1 MPYSERYMLRKIEDA
16 IKTVKPAIYTKIAP
30 LSIKAYVTDEPVK
43 FNERFSGE
51 EKILT
56 VGQSW
61 GKLWDC
67 AWFCFEGRIPESE
80 RNKNLVL
87 MLDISGEMCVF
98 DKAGVPVAC
107 LTNVSSEY
115 DTTLGAPGKR
125 IFILDKETKES
136 GEVSVWADA
145 GCNDLFGKY
154 QDSGRVM
161 EVDIAV
167 CDSELRDIYY
177 DLCVVYDMLECLDKN
192 TARYKRLLGRAY
204 DAACYISSPDFDR
217 NMVKRILK
225 TELERK
231 GGDSSLRVTG
241 IGHAHIDLAWLW
253 PVRETKR
260 KGARTFSNVISLM
273 ERYPDFIF
281 GASQPQ
287 LYKWVKEDYPELYE
301 KIKQKVKENRWECQG
316 GMWVEADT
324 NVSGAEPLVRQFLYG
339 KKFFMD
345 EFGVDARS
353 LWLPDVFGYSAA
365 LPQILKLSGV
375 DYFVTQKLSW
385 SEHNKHPHHTFNWVG
400 IDGTSVLAHL
410 CPEDTYNG
418 SAMPRSLKKIERNY
432 KDNAVCEEALMLFG
446 IGDGGGGPSTF
457 HLESLKR
464 IKNSDGLVPCEQ
476 GYSIDM
482 LDRIDADKDKYSK
495 WVGELYLER
504 HQGTYTTQSRIK
516 RYNRRVEFALRE
528 TEFACVWAK
537 IAAGTEYPKAELDT
551 IWEEYLLYQFHDIL
565 PGSSINRV
573 YREAEEGYKAM
584 LKRLSEIKKA
594 AFTAV
599 AATVG
604 RMNESMVFNS
614 LPFEVTE
621 QFRTTGGY
629 RTITV
634 PAMGMK
640 SLDESVESYEPCI
653 SDSNKLENSKLV
665 VTFGEN
671 GEITAVYDK
680 VNDRNVLLSGKS
692 ANVINVYNDRG
703 DAWDMR
709 FDYMND
715 ISETMKLESVECTTE
730 GANAVRTQVFSY
742 GESLLKQKIV
752 LTSAGVVR
760 FDTEIDW
767 RERRRMLRT
776 AFPINVV
783 TDKVECDI
791 QFGSLERSTT
801 ENTSWQYAQFE
812 ICAQK
817 WVDLSQ
823 HDYGAAVLNNGK
835 YGYRVKDTTID
846 INLLRSPCYPDTNAD
861 YGKHAFTYALY
872 PHKGG
877 RVEAKV
883 NEQAYALNMPLSVV
897 KVGSEGQVESGIST
911 QLIKFDNG
919 GSAVIESIKAAED
932 GKGII
937 VRVYESAGADC
948 SFTLTPAFR
957 FQRASVVNLIENEVT
972 ECAVSA
978 GVISA
983 ELKPY
988 QILSIKIN

>member
-1 MPYSERYMLRKIEDA
+1 MPYSEKYMFRKLEDA
-16 IKTVKPAIYTKIAP
+16 INTVKPAIYTKIAP
-30 LSIKAYVTDEPVK
+30 LSIKAYITDEPVK
-43 FNERFSGE
+43 FEDRFSGE
-51 EKILT
+51 EKILS
-56 VGQSW
+56 VCDSW
-61 GKLWDC
+61 GKIWDC
-67 AWFCFEGRIPESE
+67 GWFCFEGRIPESE

-107 LTNVSSEY
+107 LTNVSSQFDYE
-115 DTTLGAPGKR
+115 LGGPGKR
-125 IFILDKETKES
+125 IFILDKETKNS
-136 GEVSVWADA
+136 GEVLVWADA

-154 QDSGRVM
+154 QDSGRII
-161 EVDIAV
+161 EADIAI
-167 CDSELRDIYY
+167 CDSELREIYY
-177 DLCVVYDMLECLDKN
+177 DLYILSDFLKCLDKS
-192 TARYKRLLGRAY
+192 TARYKRLLGRVYEAVCEM
-204 DAACYISSPDFDR
+204 ATLDFDR
-217 NMVKRILK
+217 EKVKRILK
-225 TELERK
+225 AELERR

-241 IGHAHIDLAWLW
+241 IGHAHIDLAWQW
-253 PVRETKR
+253 PIRETKR

-273 ERYPDFIF
+273 ERYPDFVF

-287 LYKWVKEDYPELYE
+287 LYKWVKQDYPELYE
-301 KIKQKVKENRWECQG
+301 KIKQKVRENRWECQG

-324 NVSGAEPLVRQFLYG
+324 NVSGGEPLVRQFLYG

-365 LPQILKLSGV
+365 LPQIMKKSGV

-385 SEHNKHPHHTFNWVG
+385 SEHNVYPHHTFNWVG
-400 IDGTSVLAHL
+400 IDGSSVLAHL
-410 CPEDTYNG
+410 LPEDTYNG
-418 SAMPRSLKKIERNY
+418 PAMPRSLKKIEHNY

-464 IKNSDGLVPCEQ
+464 IKNLEGLVPCEQ

-482 LDRIDADKDKYSK
+482 LDRIDKNKDSYKK
-495 WVGELYLER
+495 WVGELYLEK

-537 IAAGTEYPKAELDT
+537 LAANVAYPKAELDE

-573 YREAEEGYKAM
+573 YKEAEEGYKAM

-594 AFTAV
+594 SFAAV
-599 AATVG
+599 ASSIG
-604 RMNESMVFNS
+604 RMNESIVFNC

-621 QFRTTGGY
+621 QFKTTGGY

-640 SLDESVESYEPCI
+640 SLDESTDYFERCVSDESG
-653 SDSNKLENSKLV
+653 LENSKLSV
-665 VTFGEN
+665 RFDESGA
-671 GEITAVYDK
+671 ITEVFDK
-680 VNDRNVLLSGKS
+680 VNGRQTLLAGEK
-692 ANVINVYNDRG
+692 ANILRVYADRG

-709 FDYMND
+709 FNYTEDVY
-715 ISETMKLESVECTTE
+715 ETMKLESIESSVE
-730 GANAVRTQVFSY
+730 GGNAVRVQTFSY
-742 GESLLKQKIV
+742 GSSVLRQKIV
-752 LTSAGVVR
+752 LTPDGIIR
-760 FDTEIDW
+760 FETEVDW
-767 RERRRMLRT
+767 KERRRMLRT
-776 AFPINVV
+776 AFPVNVH

-791 QFGSLERSTT
+791 QFGSIERSTT
-801 ENTSWQYAQFE
+801 ENTSWENAQFE

-817 WVDLSQ
+817 WLDLSQ
-823 HDYGAAVLNNGK
+823 RDYGVAVLNNGK

-846 INLLRSPCYPDTNAD
+846 VNLLRSPCYPDTNAD
-861 YGKHAFTYALY
+861 YGKHAFIYALY
-872 PHKGG
+872 PHKGD

-883 NEQAYALNMPLSVV
+883 SEHSYVLNMPMTVV
-897 KVGSEGQVESGIST
+897 KVGVDGQIESKPSAQLMNFEGGT
-911 QLIKFDNG
+911 
-919 GSAVIESIKAAED
+919 AVIESIKAAED

-937 VRVYESAGADC
+937 IRIYESAGADT
-948 SFTLTPAFR
+948 SVTLIPNFR
-957 FQRASVVNLIENEVT
+957 FQRASVVDLMENEVT
-972 ECAVSA
+972 ECSVMSGVVSA
-978 GVISA
+978 Q
-983 ELKPY
+983 LKPY
-988 QILSIKIN
+988 EILSIKIN

>member
-1 MPYSERYMLRKIEDA
+1 MPYSEKYMLRKIDDA
-16 IKTVKPAIYTKIAP
+16 IKTVKPAIYTRIAP
-30 LSIKAYVTDEPVK
+30 LSIKAYVTEEPVK

-67 AWFCFEGRIPESE
+67 AWFNFEGRIPESE
-80 RNKNLVL
+80 RGKNLVL

-107 LTNVSSEY
+107 LTNVSSDY
-115 DTTLGAPGKR
+115 DTTLGSPGKR

-145 GCNDLFGKY
+145 GCNDLFGNRK
-154 QDSGRVM
+154 DGGRII
-161 EVDIAV
+161 EADIAV
-167 CDSELRDIYY
+167 CDSELREIFY
-177 DLCVVYDMLECLDKN
+177 DLVIINDALKCLDKN
-192 TARYKRLLGRAY
+192 SARYKRLLGRTY
-204 DAACYISSPDFDR
+204 DAVCYISSPDFDR
-217 NMVKRILK
+217 DIVKRILK
-225 TELERK
+225 TELDRK

-253 PVRETKR
+253 PIRETKR

-273 ERYPDFIF
+273 ERYPDFVF

-339 KKFFMD
+339 KKFFMN
-345 EFGVDARS
+345 EFGVDVRS

-365 LPQILKLSGV
+365 LPQIMKLSGV

-385 SEHNKHPHHTFNWVG
+385 SEHNTYPHHTFNWVG

-418 SAMPRSLKKIERNY
+418 PAMPRSLKKIENNY

-446 IGDGGGGPSTF
+446 IGDGGGGPSNF
-457 HLESLKR
+457 HLEGLKR
-464 IKNSDGLVPCEQ
+464 IKKFEGLVPCEQ

-482 LDRIDADKDKYSK
+482 LDRIDADKDSYKK
-495 WVGELYLER
+495 WVGELYLEK

-528 TEFACVWAK
+528 TEFACVWANTV
-537 IAAGTEYPKAELDT
+537 AGMEYPKAELDK

-584 LKRLSEIKKA
+584 LKSLSEMKKA
-594 AFTAV
+594 ALSVV
-599 AATVG
+599 AASVG
-604 RMNESMVFNS
+604 RMNESIVFNS

-640 SLDESVESYEPCI
+640 SLDESYESYEPC
-653 SDSNKLENSKLV
+653 SADSNKLENSKLAV
-665 VTFGEN
+665 SFGEN
-671 GEITAVYDK
+671 GEITEIYDK
-680 VNDRNVLLSGKS
+680 INDRQVLLDGKR
-692 ANVINVYNDRG
+692 ANIIDVYNDRG

-715 ISETMKLESVECTTE
+715 VCETMKLESVEHTTE

-742 GESLLKQKIV
+742 GESHLKQKIV
-752 LTSAGVVR
+752 LTPAGIIR
-760 FDTEIDW
+760 FETEIDW

-776 AFPINVV
+776 SFPINVV
-783 TDKVECDI
+783 TDKVECDV
-791 QFGSLERSTT
+791 QFGSVKRTTT
-801 ENTSWQYAQFE
+801 ENTSWDYAQFE

-817 WVDLSQ
+817 WVDVSQ
-823 HDYGAAVLNNGK
+823 CDYGAAVLNNGK

-846 INLLRSPCYPDTNAD
+846 INLLRSPCHPDTNAD

-883 NEQAYALNMPLSVV
+883 NEHAYALNMPLSVV
-897 KVGSEGQVESGIST
+897 KVGSDGQIESKPAT
-911 QLIKFDNG
+911 QLMKLGNN

-932 GKGII
+932 GKGMI

-957 FQRASVVNLIENEVT
+957 FQRASVVDLMENEVT
-972 ECAVSA
+972 ECTVSG
-978 GVISA
+978 GVIYA

>member
-1 MPYSERYMLRKIEDA
+1 MPYSERYMLKKIDDA
-16 IKTVKPAIYTKIAP
+16 IKTVKPAIYKKIAP
-30 LSIKAYVTDEPVK
+30 LSVKAYVTDEPVK
-43 FNERFSGE
+43 FADRMSGE
-51 EKILT
+51 ERILG
-56 VGQSW
+56 VGESW

-67 AWFCFEGRIPESE
+67 AWFYFEGRIPESE
-80 RNKNLVL
+80 RSKNLVL
-87 MLDISGEMCVF
+87 MLDVSGEMCVF

-107 LTNVSSEY
+107 LTNVSSQFDYE
-115 DTTLGAPGKR
+115 LGGPGKR
-125 IFILDKETKES
+125 IFILDKETRES
-136 GEVSVWADA
+136 GEVGLWADA

-154 QDSGRVM
+154 QDSGKVM
-161 EVDIAV
+161 EADIAV
-167 CDSELRDIYY
+167 CNGELREIYY
-177 DLCVVYDMLECLDKN
+177 DLYVLCDFLKCLDKS
-192 TARYKRLLGRAY
+192 TARYKRLLGRVY
-204 DAACYISSPDFDR
+204 EAACLITTPAFER
-217 NMVKRILK
+217 EPVKRILK
-225 TELERK
+225 KELERK
-231 GGDSSLRVTG
+231 CGDSSLRVTG

-253 PVRETKR
+253 PIRETKR

-273 ERYPDFIF
+273 ERYPDFVF

-287 LYKWVKEDYPELYE
+287 LYKWVKQDYPELYE
-301 KIKQKVKENRWECQG
+301 KIKQKVRENRWECQG

-339 KKFFMD
+339 KKFFME

-365 LPQILKLSGV
+365 LPQILKKSGV

-385 SEHNKHPHHTFNWVG
+385 SEHNVYPHHTFNWVG

-418 SAMPRSLKKIERNY
+418 PALPRSLKKIERNY

-464 IKNSDGLVPCEQ
+464 IKSLEGLVPCEQ

-482 LDRIDADKDKYSK
+482 LDRIAADSDCYKK

-516 RYNRRVEFALRE
+516 RYNRRTEFALRD

-537 IAAGTEYPKAELDT
+537 IAADVPYPKAELDE
-551 IWEEYLLYQFHDIL
+551 IWEEFLLYQFHDIL

-573 YREAEEGYKAM
+573 YKEAEERYKAM
-584 LKRLSEIKKA
+584 LKRLSEIKKSA
-594 AFTAV
+594 LASV
-599 AATVG
+599 AATIG
-604 RMNESMVFNS
+604 RMNESIVFNS

-621 QFRTTGGY
+621 QFKTTGGY

-640 SLDESVESYEPCI
+640 SLDESSESYERCVADE
-653 SDSNKLENSKLV
+653 SGLENTRLSVTFDSNGAI
-665 VTFGEN
+665 T
-671 GEITAVYDK
+671 EIFDK
-680 VNDRNVLLSGKS
+680 VNGRQVLLSPEK
-692 ANVINVYNDRG
+692 ANEIRVYVDRG

-709 FDYMND
+709 FDYACD
-715 ISETMKLESVECTTE
+715 VCETMKLESVESVVE
-730 GANAVRTQVFSY
+730 GSNAVRIQTFSY
-742 GESLLKQKIV
+742 GSSVLKQRVV
-752 LTSAGVVR
+752 LTPAGIIR
-760 FDTEIDW
+760 FETEIDW
-767 RERRRMLRT
+767 RERDRMLRT

-783 TDKVECDI
+783 TDTVECDI
-791 QFGSLERSTT
+791 QFGSIKRSTT
-801 ENTSWQYAQFE
+801 ENTSWENAQFE

-817 WVDLSQ
+817 WLDVSQ
-823 HDYGAAVLNNGK
+823 ADYGAAVLNNGK

-846 INLLRSPCYPDTNAD
+846 VNLLRSPCYPDTNAD

-872 PHKGG
+872 PHSGS

-883 NEQAYALNMPLSVV
+883 SEYAYALNMPLTVV
-897 KVGSEGQVESGIST
+897 KVGTDGQIESKPST
-911 QLIKFDNG
+911 QLMRFEG
-919 GSAVIESIKAAED
+919 GTAVIESIKAAED

-937 VRVYESAGADC
+937 LRIYESAGANTAV
-948 SFTLTPAFR
+948 TLNPNFR
-957 FQRASVVNLIENEVT
+957 FQRASVVDLMENEVT
-972 ECAVSA
+972 ECSVMG

-983 ELKPY
+983 QLKPFE
-988 QILSIKIN
+988 ILSIKIN

>member
-1 MPYSERYMLRKIEDA
+1 MPYSERYMLRKISDA
-16 IKTVKPAIYTKIAP
+16 INTVKPAIYTKIAP
-30 LSIKAYVTDEPVK
+30 LSVKAYVTDEPVK
-43 FNERFSGE
+43 FADRFSGV
-51 EKILT
+51 EKVLN
-56 VGQSW
+56 VGDSW

-80 RNKNLVL
+80 RDKNLVL
-87 MLDISGEMCVF
+87 MLDVSGEMCVVNN
-98 DKAGVPVAC
+98 AGVPVAC
-107 LTNVSSEY
+107 LTNVNSEF
-115 DTTLGAPGKR
+115 DTTLGSPGKR
-125 IFILDKETKES
+125 IYILDNQTKQS
-136 GEVSVWADA
+136 GEVTLWADA

-154 QDSGRVM
+154 QSSGSVA
-161 EVDIAV
+161 EADIAV

-177 DLCVVYDMLECLDKN
+177 DLGVAADMLECLDKN
-192 TARYKRLLGRAY
+192 TARYKRLLGRVY
-204 DAACYISSPDFDR
+204 DAACYITSPDFDR
-217 NMVKRILK
+217 EIVKKILS

-231 GGDSSLRVTG
+231 GGDSSLKVTA

-253 PVRETKR
+253 PIRETKR

-273 ERYPDFIF
+273 ERYPDFVF

-287 LYKWVKEDYPELYE
+287 LYKWVKEDYPELYK

-385 SEHNKHPHHTFNWVG
+385 SEHNVYPHHTFNWVG

-410 CPEDTYNG
+410 LPEDTYNG
-418 SAMPRSLKKIERNY
+418 PAMPRSLKKIERNY

-464 IKNSDGLVPCEQ
+464 IKNSDGFIPCEQ

-482 LDRIDADKDKYSK
+482 LDRINADKDKYSK

-537 IAAGTEYPKAELDT
+537 LAANVTYPKAELDK

-573 YREAEEGYKAM
+573 YKEAEEGYKAM
-584 LKRLSEIKKA
+584 LKRLTEIKKS
-594 AFTAV
+594 AFGAV
-599 AATVG
+599 AASIG
-604 RMNESMVFNS
+604 RMNESIVFNS

-621 QFRTTGGY
+621 QFKTTGGY

-634 PAMGMK
+634 PAMGMR
-640 SLDESVESYEPCI
+640 SLDESTDNFERCTSDESG
-653 SDSNKLENSKLV
+653 LENSKLS
-665 VTFGEN
+665 VTFGSN
-671 GEITAVYDK
+671 GEIKEIFDK
-680 VNDRNVLLSGKS
+680 VNGRQVLLAGTA
-692 ANVINVYNDRG
+692 ANVMSIYTDRG

-715 ISETMKLESVECTTE
+715 VSETMKLESVESSVE
-730 GANAVRTQVFSY
+730 GGNAVRVQTFSY
-742 GESLLKQKIV
+742 GSSVLRQKIS
-752 LTSAGVVR
+752 LTPAGIIR
-760 FDTEIDW
+760 FDTEADW
-767 RERRRMLRT
+767 REKRRMLRT

-791 QFGSLERSTT
+791 QFGSIERSTT

-817 WVDLSQ
+817 WVDVSQ
-823 HDYGAAVLNNGK
+823 HNYGAAVLNNGK

-846 INLLRSPCYPDTNAD
+846 VNLLRSSTYPDTNAD

-883 NEQAYALNMPLSVV
+883 NEHAYALNMPLTVV
-897 KVGSEGQVESGIST
+897 KVGSEGQIEARPASEM
-911 QLIKFDNG
+911 IKFDNG

-932 GKGII
+932 GRGII
-937 VRVYESAGADC
+937 VRLYESAGADC
-948 SFTLTPAFR
+948 SFTLKPNFR
-957 FQRASVVNLIENEVT
+957 FQRASVVDLMENAIT
-972 ECAVSA
+972 ECSVMS
-978 GVISA
+978 GVISG
-983 ELKPY
+983 ELKPF
-988 QILSIKIN
+988 QILSIRIN

>member
-1 MPYSERYMLRKIEDA
+1 MPYSERYMMKKIDDA

-30 LSIKAYVTDEPVK
+30 LSIKAYVTEEPVK
-43 FNERFSGE
+43 FAERFSGE
-51 EKILT
+51 EKILN
-56 VGQSW
+56 VGDSW

-80 RNKNLVL
+80 RDKNLVL

-107 LTNVSSEY
+107 LTNVSSDFDYE
-115 DTTLGAPGKR
+115 LGNPGKR
-125 IFILDKETKES
+125 IYVLDKETKSS

-154 QDSGRVM
+154 KDSGRVI
-161 EVDIAV
+161 EADIAV

-177 DLCVVYDMLECLDKN
+177 DLYVIYDFLKCLDEKS
-192 TARYKRLLGRAY
+192 ARYKRLLGRTY
-204 DAACYISSPDFDR
+204 EVVCNITTPEFDR
-217 NMVKRILK
+217 EKVKRILK
-225 TELERK
+225 AELERK

-241 IGHAHIDLAWLW
+241 IGHAHIDLAWQW
-253 PVRETKR
+253 PIRETKR

-273 ERYPDFIF
+273 ERYPDFVF

-287 LYKWVKEDYPELYE
+287 LYKWVKQDYPELYE
-301 KIKQKVKENRWECQG
+301 KIKQMVRENRWECQG

-324 NVSGAEPLVRQFLYG
+324 NISGGESLVRQFLYG

-365 LPQILKLSGV
+365 LPQIMKKSGV

-385 SEHNKHPHHTFNWVG
+385 SEHNVYPHHTFNWVG
-400 IDGTSVLAHL
+400 IDGSSVLAHL

-418 SAMPRSLKKIERNY
+418 PALPRSLKKIERNY

-446 IGDGGGGPSTF
+446 IGDGGGGPSNF
-457 HLESLKR
+457 HLEGMKR
-464 IKNSDGLVPCEQ
+464 IKNLDGLVPCEQ

-482 LDRIDADKDKYSK
+482 LDRIDADKDSYKK

-504 HQGTYTTQSRIK
+504 HQGTYTTQSRTK

-537 IAAGTEYPKAELDT
+537 LAANVAYPKAELDE

-565 PGSSINRV
+565 PGSSISRV
-573 YREAEEGYKAM
+573 YKEAEEGYKAM
-584 LKRLSEIKKA
+584 LSRLKEIKKA
-594 AFTAV
+594 SFAAV
-599 AATVG
+599 ASSIG
-604 RMNESMVFNS
+604 RMNESIVFNC

-621 QFRTTGGY
+621 QFKTTGGY
-629 RTITV
+629 RRITV

-640 SLDESVESYEPCI
+640 SLDESTDYFDRCVSDESG
-653 SDSNKLENSKLV
+653 LENAKLS
-665 VTFGEN
+665 VTFDEN
-671 GEITAVYDK
+671 GAITEVFDK
-680 VNDRNVLLSGKS
+680 VNGRQVLLDGEK
-692 ANVINVYNDRG
+692 ANVMRIYADRG

-709 FDYMND
+709 FNYTEDVY
-715 ISETMKLESVECTTE
+715 EAMKLEGVESSVE
-730 GANAVRTQVFSY
+730 GGNAVRVQTFSY
-742 GESLLKQKIV
+742 GSSLLKQKIV
-752 LTSAGVVR
+752 LTPDGIIR
-760 FDTEIDW
+760 FETEVDW
-767 RERRRMLRT
+767 KERRRMLRT
-776 AFPINVV
+776 AFPINVI
-783 TDKVECDI
+783 TNKVECDI
-791 QFGSLERSTT
+791 QFGSVERSTT
-801 ENTSWQYAQFE
+801 ENTSWENAQFE

-823 HDYGAAVLNNGK
+823 QDYGAAVLNNGK

-877 RVEAKV
+877 RIEARV
-883 NEQAYALNMPLSVV
+883 NEHAYALNMPMTVV
-897 KVGSEGQVESGIST
+897 KVGVDGQIESKPSAKLMDFEGGT
-911 QLIKFDNG
+911 
-919 GSAVIESIKAAED
+919 AVIESIKAAED
-932 GKGII
+932 GKGMILRI
-937 VRVYESAGADC
+937 YESAGANTAV
-948 SFTLTPAFR
+948 TLAPNFR
-957 FQRASVVNLIENEVT
+957 FQRASVVDLMEKEVT
-972 ECAVSA
+972 ECSVMS

-983 ELKPY
+983 QLKPFE
-988 QILSIKIN
+988 ILSIKIN

>member
-1 MPYSERYMLRKIEDA
+1 MPYSERYMLRKISDA
-16 IKTVKPAIYTKIAP
+16 IGTVKPAIYTKIAP
-30 LSIKAYVTDEPVK
+30 LSVKAYVTDEPVK
-43 FNERFSGE
+43 FAERFSGE
-51 EKILT
+51 EKILS
-56 VGQSW
+56 VGDSW

-67 AWFCFEGRIPESE
+67 AWFCFEGKIPESE
-80 RNKNLVL
+80 RGKNLVL
-87 MLDISGEMCVF
+87 MLDVSGEMCVF
-98 DKAGVPVAC
+98 DKAGVPIAC
-107 LTNVSSEY
+107 MTNVSSQF
-115 DTTLGAPGKR
+115 DTTLGNPGKR
-125 IFILDKETKES
+125 IFILDKETRES
-136 GEVSVWADA
+136 GEVSLWADA

-154 QDSGRVM
+154 QDSGTVI
-161 EVDIAV
+161 EADIAV

-177 DLCVVYDMLECLDKN
+177 DLCIASDMIDCLDKN
-192 TARYKRLLGRAY
+192 TARYKRLLGRVY
-204 DAACYISSPDFDR
+204 DAACYITSPDFDR
-217 NMVKRILK
+217 VLVKRILAA
-225 TELERK
+225 ELERK

-253 PVRETKR
+253 PIRETKR

-273 ERYPDFIF
+273 ERYPDFVF

-385 SEHNKHPHHTFNWVG
+385 SEHNVYPHHTFNWVG

-410 CPEDTYNG
+410 LPEDTYNG
-418 SAMPRSLKKIERNY
+418 SAMPRALKKIERNY

-482 LDRIDADKDKYSK
+482 LDRINADKDNYSK

-528 TEFACVWAK
+528 AEFACVWAK
-537 IAAGTEYPKAELDT
+537 IAADADYPKAEFDK

-573 YREAEEGYKAM
+573 YKEAEEGYRAM
-584 LKRLSEIKKA
+584 LARLTEIKKA
-594 AFTAV
+594 AFGSV
-599 AATVG
+599 ASSIG
-604 RMNESMVFNS
+604 RMNESIVFNA

-621 QFRTTGGY
+621 QFKTTGGY

-640 SLDESVESYEPCI
+640 SLDESKDSYERCT
-653 SDSNKLENSKLV
+653 SDESGLENASLS
-665 VTFGEN
+665 VTFGDN
-671 GEITAVYDK
+671 GEIKEVFDK
-680 VNDRNVLLSGKS
+680 INGRQVLIPGTV
-692 ANVINVYNDRG
+692 ANVMSIYTDRG

-715 ISETMKLESVECTTE
+715 VAETMKLESVECAVE
-730 GANAVRTQVFSY
+730 GSNAVRVQTFSY
-742 GESLLKQKIV
+742 GSSALKQKIT
-752 LTSAGVVR
+752 LTPAGVIR
-760 FDTEIDW
+760 FDTDADW
-767 RERRRMLRT
+767 REKRRMLRT

-791 QFGSLERSTT
+791 QFGSVERSTT

-823 HDYGAAVLNNGK
+823 RDYGAAVLNNGK

-846 INLLRSPCYPDTNAD
+846 INLLRSSTYPDTNAD
-861 YGKHAFTYALY
+861 YGKHSFTYALY
-872 PHKGG
+872 PHKGD
-877 RVEAKV
+877 RVSAKV
-883 NEQAYALNMPLSVV
+883 SEYAYALNMPLTVV
-897 KVGSEGQVESGIST
+897 KVGNDGQIEAKPAT
-911 QLIKFDNG
+911 QIMKFDNG

-932 GKGII
+932 GRGII
-937 VRVYESAGADC
+937 VRVYENAGADC
-948 SFTLTPAFR
+948 SFTLTPNFR
-957 FQRASVVNLIENEVT
+957 FQRASVVDLMENGVT
-972 ECAVSA
+972 ECSVMG

-983 ELKPY
+983 DLKPF
-988 QILSIKIN
+988 QILSIRIN